1 MFKVGD
7 KVRRKKH
14 VFSKTFTHNKVYEVT
29 YSGLQSISV
38 KGVPGRWKTSNWEIC
53 LPKKTTNKEYS
64 FIVPHT
70 ECIDKEL
77 IYKEL
82 SKDNPVA
89 VVHMFGN
96 IVCAIL
102 HKSLTLKAD
111 LLGMEECPPCTRMED
126 IKQVIKWAK
135 KVKNAPWDNTPTKVT
150 VGIPTI

>member
-7 KVRRKKH
+7 KVRRKINTY
-14 VFSKTFTHNKVYEVT
+14 SNTFELNKVYEVI
-29 YSGLQSISV
+29 YVGLQNISV
-38 KGVPGRWKTSNWEIC
+38 KGVPGRWKASAWEIC
-53 LPKKTTNKEYS
+53 PKEKASKKEYS
-64 FIVPHT
+64 FVVPRT

-89 VVHMFGN
+89 IVHMFGD

-135 KVKNAPWDNTPTKVT
+135 KVKNAPWNNTPTKVT